1 MFGVGFNVRSGQIW
15 LLMRVQKYPG
25 QRPKWKANISV
36 WPQPLLFWKNVS
48 FFLKMTPQTHTNWP
62 ALLLQKRYAKK
73 KKKKR
78 VRCSQ
83 EHKVTIRSRRCSF
96 HGTFLTPCFLWILSL
111 THSASVSSCPLS
123 PSFLPLPSLNSLPLV
138 CCVGSEPSLAARE
151 RRGGGGRGG
160 GRENGRLSL
169 HGAPLTS
176 QRYPGE

>member
-1 MFGVGFNVRSGQIW
+1 M
-15 LLMRVQKYPG
+15 K
-25 QRPKWKANISV
+25 
-36 WPQPLLFWKNVS
+36 
-48 FFLKMTPQTHTNWP
+48 
-62 ALLLQKRYAKK
+62 
-73 KKKKR
+73 
-78 VRCSQ
+78 CSQ
-83 EHKVTIRSRRCSF
+83 KHKLRRSQRQCTF

-123 PSFLPLPSLNSLPLV
+123 FFPPSPVPHSLPLV

-176 QRYPGE
+176 QRYPGEQCLCLCVGQQALVAKSSVALPVSYSDSNVWGFFFPFDDSHMYCIHLFVMNQ